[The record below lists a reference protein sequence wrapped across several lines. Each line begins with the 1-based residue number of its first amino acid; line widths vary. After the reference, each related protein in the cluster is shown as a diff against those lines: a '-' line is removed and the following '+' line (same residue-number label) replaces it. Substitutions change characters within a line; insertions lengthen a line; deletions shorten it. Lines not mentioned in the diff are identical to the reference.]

1 MPLPSKRTSTNRIWR
16 TQRAQRANQLRS
28 RAVAVSAEKN
38 PKGKEVKLMN
48 YAKPSI
54 SQVACALVAIQSTEK
69 STMGVDDP
77 DTGFETISAYESDE

>member
-1 MPLPSKRTSTNRIWR
+1 
-16 TQRAQRANQLRS
+16 
-28 RAVAVSAEKN
+28 
-38 PKGKEVKLMN
+38 MN

-54 SQVACALVAIQSTEK
+54 CQVTSALGAIQSTEK